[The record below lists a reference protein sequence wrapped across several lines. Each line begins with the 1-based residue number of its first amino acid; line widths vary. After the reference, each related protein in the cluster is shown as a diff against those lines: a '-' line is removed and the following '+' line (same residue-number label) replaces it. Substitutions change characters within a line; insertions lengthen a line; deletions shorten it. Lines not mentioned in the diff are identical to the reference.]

1 MLTELCFL
9 KNNMSN
15 PECVSW
21 IVQTSHFQPIWVF
34 QKYMCVCVCVCVCE
48 VPQSC
53 PTLCNP
59 VDCSPPGSSVHGILQ
74 ARILEWVAI
83 SFSRGSSRPRDWTWV
98 SCFAGRRFIL
108 INIYIYLLIY
118 LDVLG
123 LCSTW
128 DLGSSLQHTGSLVVP
143 WELLV
148 TACQIQFSGQG
159 LNPDSLCWQHR
170 ILATGLPGKFH
181 QYES

>member
-1 MLTELCFL
+1 
-9 KNNMSN
+9 MSLSKIYV
-15 PECVSW
+15 CM
-21 IVQTSHFQPIWVF
+21 
-34 QKYMCVCVCVCVCE
+34 YVCVWSRSVVSDSL
-48 VPQSC
+48 QA
-53 PTLCNP
+53 
-59 VDCSPPGSSVHGILQ
+59 CSPPGSSVHGILQ

-83 SFSRGSSRPRDWTWV
+83 SFSRGSSQPRDWTRV

-118 LDVLG
+118 LAVLG
-123 LCSTW
+123 LCSMW
-128 DLGSSLQHTGSLVVP
+128 DLGSSLQHAGSLAVA
-143 WELLV
+143 WELSV
-148 TACQIQFSGQG
+148 AACQIQFSGQG